1 MRLVFLFSTTVCLV
15 HDALRSLRSAVL
27 RCEDSAFCTR
37 IERKV
42 RTDTDVLGWLR
53 GVDAK
58 PLVYFAHSGEEL
70 GGVGAADVV
79 RSENAQIS
87 KVFRRKLPEGACYVG
102 GGRFDEGCAD
112 EWSELGGS
120 TFVLPQVTIKTRDGV
135 TTVGCNV
142 VDKESAVGI
151 IDALLA
157 PRESTKL
164 SSLGLSRIVPDIA
177 TWRRNVRRVLELK
190 DVDKVVLARREE
202 HDACV
207 DPVQLLQQFPRAGY
221 RFGIVLDDCGF
232 VGCSPELLF
241 KANATTVSCDVL
253 AGTRPRGDG
262 SSEDRRLATE
272 LLDSKKDRVEN
283 DYVAHSVRDTLAR
296 FGNPRVSD
304 LHVLRLPTVQ
314 HLRRTVHVHAPS
326 VDAQDCLAALHPT
339 PATLGSPADA
349 ARRFVRK
356 TASFDYGWYAG
367 PFGVVAPDETTFC
380 VAIRSALVTNQQVF
394 AYAGAGIVVGSDPD
408 AEADEV
414 RFKLE
419 PVKAALNRLLQC
431 NVRILAPT
439 FGVHSNLSSDS

>member
-1 MRLVFLFSTTVCLV
+1 MRLVLVFATCPSLV

-27 RCEDSAFCTR
+27 RCDDSDFCTR

-42 RTDTDVLGWLR
+42 RGDTDVLGWLQ
-53 GVDAK
+53 GVEAR
-58 PLVYFAHSGEEL
+58 PLVFFAHSGHEL
-70 GGVGAADVV
+70 GGAGAADIA
-79 RSENAQIS
+79 RADDPRASP
-87 KVFRRKLPEGACYVG
+87 VFQRRLPPGACYVG

-120 TFVLPQVTIKTRDGV
+120 TFVLPEVTVETRDGV

-142 VDKESAVGI
+142 VDKHSTVRT

-157 PRESTKL
+157 QPAPTKL
-164 SSLGLSRIVPDIA
+164 SSLGLSRIVPDSA
-177 TWRRNVRRVLELK
+177 TWRRNVRRVL
-190 DVDKVVLARREE
+190 DSNVDKVVLARREE

-221 RFGIVLDDCGF
+221 RFGLVLGDCGF

-241 KANATTVSCDVL
+241 RANATTVSCDVV

-262 SSEDRRLATE
+262 PLDDRRLASD
-272 LLDSKKDRVEN
+272 LLSSEKDRVEN
-283 DYVAHSVRDTLAR
+283 DYVADSVRDTLAR
-296 FGNPRVSD
+296 FGTPRLSD

-314 HLRRTVHVHAPS
+314 HLRRTVHVDAR
-326 VDAQDCLAALHPT
+326 VDVQDCLKALHPT
-339 PATLGSPADA
+339 PATLGSPPDGALD
-349 ARRFVRK
+349 FVRE

-380 VAIRSALVTNQQVF
+380 VAIRSALVTNRQVF
-394 AYAGAGIVVGSDPD
+394 AYAGAGIVNGSDPD

-414 RFKLE
+414 RFKLK
-419 PVKAALNRLLQC
+419 PVKEALNSLLQC

-439 FGVHSNLSSDS
+439 LGVHADLSSDS